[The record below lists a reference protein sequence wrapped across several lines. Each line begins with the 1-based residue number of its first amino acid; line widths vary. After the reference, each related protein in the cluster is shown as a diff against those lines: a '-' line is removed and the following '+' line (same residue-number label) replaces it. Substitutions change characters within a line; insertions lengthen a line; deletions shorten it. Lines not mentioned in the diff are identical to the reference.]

1 MSPIPASPDHAVGS
15 TGLSSGGSAGAPGTS
30 GTVSMLDSLADI
42 GTHLRAARMARGLSL
57 REMARRIEV
66 SPSFVSQVELGK
78 AKPSLGT
85 LYGFLSELDLSLD
98 ELMPGADVPTP
109 PLAQVAVPTSPGTTM
124 ESPDR
129 FGHWLLDS
137 TVQPWADHP
146 LVQMKGV
153 TWRRLTADDPQVDFL
168 HVIYE
173 PGSESC
179 PTDHLMRHQ
188 GHEYGHVISGRLRVQ
203 VAFETFDL
211 GPGDAINFSSA
222 TPHRL
227 SNEGAEACTSI
238 WVVVGRRSTS
248 SAPAPDTTSLL
259 SQVI

>member
-1 MSPIPASPDHAVGS
+1 MSPVPASSDHSVSIASASRATGS
-15 TGLSSGGSAGAPGTS
+15 TGTASA
-30 GTVSMLDSLADI
+30 LDSLSDI

-98 ELMPGADVPTP
+98 ELMPGAATSAP
-109 PLAQVAVPTSPGTTM
+109 PSPPPVAMPAFESPL

-129 FGHWLLDS
+129 YGLWLLDS

-153 TWRRLTADDPQVDFL
+153 TWRRLTGDDPQVDFL
-168 HVIYE
+168 HVTYE

-179 PTDHLMRHQ
+179 PPDHLMRHQ
-188 GHEYGHVISGRLRVQ
+188 GHEYGHVISGRLQVQ

-227 SNEGAEACTSI
+227 SNDSGEVCTSI

-248 SAPAPDTTSLL
+248 SAPPSDGTPGHSE
-259 SQVI
+259 VI

>member
-1 MSPIPASPDHAVGS
+1 MNPIPASPDHSVGMTAVDLTGTVGS
-15 TGLSSGGSAGAPGTS
+15 S
-30 GTVSMLDSLADI
+30 GTASMLDSLADI
-42 GTHLRAARMARGLSL
+42 GTHLRAARVARGLSL

-98 ELMPGADVPTP
+98 ELMPGTEVSTP
-109 PLAQVAVPTSPGTTM
+109 PAAPAVTSTTPGTPL

-129 FGHWLLDS
+129 FGLWLLDS
-137 TVQPWADHP
+137 TVQPWAAHP

-168 HVIYE
+168 HVTYE

-179 PTDHLMRHQ
+179 PPDHLMRHQ
-188 GHEYGHVISGRLRVQ
+188 GHEYGHVTSGRLRVQ

-248 SAPAPDTTSLL
+248 SAPSQDANSPL

>member
-1 MSPIPASPDHAVGS
+1 MSPVPASPDHSVGLAAGDLTVTVGS
-15 TGLSSGGSAGAPGTS
+15 S
-30 GTVSMLDSLADI
+30 GTASMLDSLADI
-42 GTHLRAARMARGLSL
+42 GTHLRAARVARGLSL

-98 ELMPGADVPTP
+98 ELMPGAEAAAPPAAPVVISTTQGTP
-109 PLAQVAVPTSPGTTM
+109 L

-129 FGHWLLDS
+129 LGLWLLDS
-137 TVQPWADHP
+137 TVQPWAAHP

-179 PTDHLMRHQ
+179 PPDHLMRHQ

-227 SNEGAEACTSI
+227 SNEGPEACTSI

-248 SAPAPDTTSLL
+248 SVPAQDTSSPL

>member
-1 MSPIPASPDHAVGS
+1 MSPVPASPDRSVGLAAVEP
-15 TGLSSGGSAGAPGTS
+15 TGVGGTA
-30 GTVSMLDSLADI
+30 SMLDSLADI
-42 GTHLRAARMARGLSL
+42 GTHLRNARLARGLSL

-98 ELMPGADVPTP
+98 ELMPGTASPPAPPAPAVVPP
-109 PLAQVAVPTSPGTTM
+109 ILGTQLD
-124 ESPDR
+124 SPDR
-129 FGHWLLDS
+129 YGLWLLDS

-168 HVIYE
+168 HVTYE
-173 PGSESC
+173 AGSESC
-179 PTDHLMRHQ
+179 PPDHLMRHQ

-227 SNEGAEACTSI
+227 SNDGPEACTSI

-248 SAPAPDTTSLL
+248 SAPGQDSSPGFGEL
-259 SQVI
+259 V

>member
-1 MSPIPASPDHAVGS
+1 MSPIPTARAAS
-15 TGLSSGGSAGAPGTS
+15 TGVDSGRINGGTS
-30 GTVSMLDSLADI
+30 GSTMKDSSADI
-42 GTHLRAARMARGLSL
+42 GTHLRAARMERGLSL
-57 REMARRIEV
+57 REMARRIGV

-98 ELMPGADVPTP
+98 ELMPSAAGVEGHSIAATRPKP
-109 PLAQVAVPTSPGTTM
+109 ALLASSEGPLATS
-124 ESPDR
+124 SFPDMWMPM
-129 FGHWLLDS
+129 GS
-137 TVQPWADHP
+137 TAQPWTDHP

-153 TWRRLTADDPQVDFL
+153 TWRRLTADDPLVDFL
-168 HVIYE
+168 HATYE

-179 PTDHLMRHQ
+179 PLEHLMRHE
-188 GHEYGHVISGRLRVQ
+188 GHEYGHIISGRLRVQ

-211 GPGDAINFSSA
+211 GAGDSINFPST

-227 SNEGAEACTSI
+227 ANEGTETCTSI

-248 SAPAPDTTSLL
+248 RALHVDPHGIP
-259 SQVI
+259 SQIP